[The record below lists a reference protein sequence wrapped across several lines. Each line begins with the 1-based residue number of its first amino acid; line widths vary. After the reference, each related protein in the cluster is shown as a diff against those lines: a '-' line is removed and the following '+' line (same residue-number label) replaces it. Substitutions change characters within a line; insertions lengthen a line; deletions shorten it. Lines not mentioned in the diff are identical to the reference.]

1 MRYGFVMDQTK
12 CIGCHACTV
21 ACKAEH
27 DVPLGAFRTW
37 VTYSETGTFPN
48 SRRHFQVN
56 RCNHC
61 ENAPC
66 VTVCPTGALFKRD
79 DGIVDFDTSKCI
91 GCKACMAAC
100 PYDAIYI
107 DPVEHTAQKCNYC
120 AHRLDRGMLPACV
133 DVCPEQAI
141 IAGDLDDPESL
152 IARTVSRGP
161 VSVRKP
167 EQGTRPQVFYLGAD
181 ASTLDPTFGTQADTY
196 VFSGRPDGRPTAAY
210 PLPMASGD
218 GVRREAGEGGRRIYD
233 TPHLREPW
241 GPMVSLYLWT
251 KSIAA
256 GVGGV
261 GAGLMLLRA
270 LGVGG
275 LAWEGLWVP
284 VLALVF
290 LVGTTGLLIGDLK
303 HPERFYLMF
312 VKPHWTSWL
321 VRGGVVLTLY
331 GAGLALWIVAIVAH
345 ASLAA
350 PFWGVMVVLAALT
363 AGYSAFLF
371 GQAEARDFWQ
381 SPVTFWHL
389 LSQAVLAGGAAYV
402 LATGDQFGRWL
413 LFGAVAVHVALA
425 LTDLYGRHATS
436 EAAKAADVVRR
447 GRLARTFWGLSLGVG
462 GALALGALAIG
473 LGDRVP
479 ASVEVGALCA
489 LAGLAAYEHVWV
501 RAGQSVP
508 LS

>member
-27 DVPLGAFRTW
+27 DIPLGAFRTW
-37 VTYSETGTFPN
+37 VTYSETGTFPD

-66 VTVCPTGALFKRD
+66 VTVCPTGALFKRE

-141 IAGDLDDPESL
+141 IAGDLDDPGSL
-152 IARTVSRGP
+152 IARTVARAP

-167 EQGTRPQVFYLGAD
+167 EQGTRPQVFYVGAD
-181 ASTLDPTFGTQADTY
+181 ASTLDPVRSAQGDTY

-210 PLPMASGD
+210 PLPMASGA
-218 GVRREAGEGGRRIYD
+218 GRREMSESGRRIYD

-241 GPMVSLYLWT
+241 GPLVSLYLWT
-251 KSIAA
+251 KSVSA
-256 GVGGV
+256 GVGGL
-261 GAGLMLLRA
+261 GAALMLLGHS
-270 LGVGG
+270 GVTGG
-275 LAWEGLWVP
+275 SWEGLWTP
-284 VLALVF
+284 VVALIF

-312 VKPHWTSWL
+312 VRPHWTSWL
-321 VRGGVVLTLY
+321 VRGGLVLSAY
-331 GAGLALWIVAIVAH
+331 GVCLAVWIGALLEH
-345 ASLAA
+345 ASLPAA
-350 PFWGVMVVLAALT
+350 FWGLTIALGALT

-381 SPVTFWHL
+381 SPLTFWHL
-389 LSQAVLAGGAAYV
+389 LSQAALAGSATYV
-402 LATGDQFGRWL
+402 LATGDRFGGWL
-413 LFGAVAVHVALA
+413 LLWAVSTHVALV
-425 LTDLYGRHATS
+425 LTELFGRHATS
-436 EAAKAADVVRR
+436 ESARAAEVVRR
-447 GRLARTFWGLSLGVG
+447 GRLARPFWILALGVG
-462 GALALGALAIG
+462 GLLALMTLGVGLKGATPVA
-473 LGDRVP
+473 
-479 ASVEVGALCA
+479 VEVGALLA
-489 LAGLAAYEHVWV
+489 LVGLSAYEHVWV